1 MCEISVIIPIYN
13 AEKFIARCLESVLRQ
28 SFQSYEIIC
37 VNDCSPDG
45 SREIILEY
53 VKKYSQKIRFLENEK
68 NTGPGLCR
76 DWGVKEANGRYVTF
90 IDSDDYIADDFLK
103 TYYDEIKKEDYDIV
117 IGGYTKDIAGKYKKY
132 LVNDCIWSV
141 FSYTIGCA
149 KLYNKDFLINNNI
162 DFSEIRCGEDIL
174 FSMSVF
180 FNDAKYSV
188 IRYAGYYYYFN
199 EKSTTST
206 LSYDK
211 KLECD
216 ISKIFDMFLMKYD
229 YESAGQEK
237 KYLIQYNYI
246 ANMINALIVYGH
258 GCKPD
263 IMDKKYKFF
272 IDDLKNKFPDYKENK
287 FLKFGKAKKQSLKIR
302 LAVETMMFF
311 IKIGIVKF
319 VYRLISLL

>member
-1 MCEISVIIPIYN
+1 
-13 AEKFIARCLESVLRQ
+13 
-28 SFQSYEIIC
+28 
-37 VNDCSPDG
+37 
-45 SREIILEY
+45 
-53 VKKYSQKIRFLENEK
+53 
-68 NTGPGLCR
+68 
-76 DWGVKEANGRYVTF
+76 
-90 IDSDDYIADDFLK
+90 
-103 TYYDEIKKEDYDIV
+103 
-117 IGGYTKDIAGKYKKY
+117 
-132 LVNDCIWSV
+132 VNDCIWSV

-311 IKIGIVKF
+311 NKIGIDKF
-319 VYRLISLL
+319 VYRIISLL